1 MIALYWLGAAA
12 VFLLIE
18 IMTTSLTTIWF
29 SGGALVAALLAYL
42 GFGQVI
48 QVAAFVIISVILL
61 ILTRAWAR
69 EYLNNRTVK
78 TNADRLIGETCLVT
92 ETVENLTNKGQVTVN
107 GQVWSARSVD
117 DEQILHKGSLV
128 RIVAISGV
136 KLIVKGET
144 EEERIYHEIH

>member
-12 VFLLIE
+12 LFLVIE

-42 GFGQVI
+42 GFGELV

-69 EYLNNRTVK
+69 EYLNKRTVK

-117 DEQILHKGSLV
+117 DDQVLPEGCLV

-144 EEERIYHEIH
+144 EDGRIYHEIS